1 MIHEN
6 NLEAKLY
13 ELERELRVA
22 ELNNWEFDI
31 SILKDEIKEVEHE
44 LYCEVCFWE
53 RKMNYGATDEEVEEA
68 WEKIQELNDK
78 IRYIRSQY

>member
-31 SILKDEIKEVEHE
+31 SILTDEIKAVEYQ
-44 LYCEVCFWE
+44 LY
-53 RKMNYGATDEEVEEA
+53 KSYN
-68 WEKIQELNDK
+68 
-78 IRYIRSQY
+78 

>member
-13 ELERELRVA
+13 ELERELKVA

-31 SILKDEIKEVEHE
+31 EVLKDEIKEVETE
-44 LYCEVCFWE
+44 LY
-53 RKMNYGATDEEVEEA
+53 NIY
-68 WEKIQELNDK
+68 N
-78 IRYIRSQY
+78 

>member
-1 MIHEN
+1 MHEN

-31 SILKDEIKEVEHE
+31 EVLKDEIKEVETE
-44 LYCEVCFWE
+44 LYNSY
-53 RKMNYGATDEEVEEA
+53 K
-68 WEKIQELNDK
+68 
-78 IRYIRSQY
+78 

>member
-31 SILKDEIKEVEHE
+31 SILKDEIKEIEHE
-44 LYCEVCFWE
+44 LY
-53 RKMNYGATDEEVEEA
+53 NS
-68 WEKIQELNDK
+68 
-78 IRYIRSQY
+78 YI

>member
-31 SILKDEIKEVEHE
+31 DVLKDEIKEVEYE
-44 LYCEVCFWE
+44 LY
-53 RKMNYGATDEEVEEA
+53 NSY
-68 WEKIQELNDK
+68 N
-78 IRYIRSQY
+78 

>member
-13 ELERELRVA
+13 ELERELKVA

-31 SILKDEIKEVEHE
+31 SILKDDIKEVEAE
-44 LYCEVCFWE
+44 LY
-53 RKMNYGATDEEVEEA
+53 NSY
-68 WEKIQELNDK
+68 N
-78 IRYIRSQY
+78 

>member
-22 ELNNWEFDI
+22 EWNNWEFDI
-31 SILKDEIKEVEHE
+31 EDLKDEIKELEHE
-44 LYCEVCFWE
+44 LY
-53 RKMNYGATDEEVEEA
+53 NSY
-68 WEKIQELNDK
+68 N
-78 IRYIRSQY
+78 

>member
-13 ELERELRVA
+13 DLERELKVA

-31 SILKDEIKEVEHE
+31 QILKDEIKEVEYE
-44 LYCEVCFWE
+44 LY
-53 RKMNYGATDEEVEEA
+53 NSY
-68 WEKIQELNDK
+68 L
-78 IRYIRSQY
+78 

>member
-13 ELERELRVA
+13 EFERELKVA

-31 SILKDEIKEVEHE
+31 EVLKDEIKEVEYE
-44 LYCEVCFWE
+44 LY
-53 RKMNYGATDEEVEEA
+53 NSY
-68 WEKIQELNDK
+68 L
-78 IRYIRSQY
+78 

>member
-13 ELERELRVA
+13 ELERELKVA

-31 SILKDEIKEVEHE
+31 QILKEEIIDIENKLENE
-44 LYCEVCFWE
+44 Y
-53 RKMNYGATDEEVEEA
+53 K
-68 WEKIQELNDK
+68 
-78 IRYIRSQY
+78 

>member
-13 ELERELRVA
+13 ELERELKIA

-31 SILKDEIKEVEHE
+31 SILKDEIKEVETE
-44 LYCEVCFWE
+44 LY
-53 RKMNYGATDEEVEEA
+53 NSY
-68 WEKIQELNDK
+68 N
-78 IRYIRSQY
+78 

>member
-22 ELNNWEFDI
+22 ELNNWEFNI
-31 SILKDEIKEVEHE
+31 SILKDEIKEVETE
-44 LYCEVCFWE
+44 LY
-53 RKMNYGATDEEVEEA
+53 NSY
-68 WEKIQELNDK
+68 N
-78 IRYIRSQY
+78 

>member
-13 ELERELRVA
+13 DLERELRVA

-31 SILKDEIKEVEHE
+31 SILKDEIKEVETE
-44 LYCEVCFWE
+44 LY
-53 RKMNYGATDEEVEEA
+53 NSY
-68 WEKIQELNDK
+68 N
-78 IRYIRSQY
+78 

>member
-13 ELERELRVA
+13 ELEIELRIA

-31 SILKDEIKEVEHE
+31 SILKDEIKEVETE
-44 LYCEVCFWE
+44 LY
-53 RKMNYGATDEEVEEA
+53 NSY
-68 WEKIQELNDK
+68 N
-78 IRYIRSQY
+78 

>member
-13 ELERELRVA
+13 DLERELKVA

-31 SILKDEIKEVEHE
+31 EVLKDEIKEVECE
-44 LYCEVCFWE
+44 LY
-53 RKMNYGATDEEVEEA
+53 NSY
-68 WEKIQELNDK
+68 N
-78 IRYIRSQY
+78 

>member
-13 ELERELRVA
+13 ELERDLKVA

-31 SILKDEIKEVEHE
+31 SILKDEIKEVETE
-44 LYCEVCFWE
+44 LY
-53 RKMNYGATDEEVEEA
+53 NSY
-68 WEKIQELNDK
+68 N
-78 IRYIRSQY
+78 

>member
-13 ELERELRVA
+13 KLERELRVA

-31 SILKDEIKEVEHE
+31 QILKEEIIDIENKLENK
-44 LYCEVCFWE
+44 Y
-53 RKMNYGATDEEVEEA
+53 K
-68 WEKIQELNDK
+68 
-78 IRYIRSQY
+78 

>member
-31 SILKDEIKEVEHE
+31 SILKDEIIDIENKLENE
-44 LYCEVCFWE
+44 Y
-53 RKMNYGATDEEVEEA
+53 K
-68 WEKIQELNDK
+68 
-78 IRYIRSQY
+78 

>member
-13 ELERELRVA
+13 ELERELKVA

-31 SILKDEIKEVEHE
+31 QILKEEIIDIENKLENK
-44 LYCEVCFWE
+44 Y
-53 RKMNYGATDEEVEEA
+53 K
-68 WEKIQELNDK
+68 
-78 IRYIRSQY
+78 

>member
-13 ELERELRVA
+13 ELERDLRVA

-31 SILKDEIKEVEHE
+31 SILKDEIKEVETE
-44 LYCEVCFWE
+44 LY
-53 RKMNYGATDEEVEEA
+53 NSY
-68 WEKIQELNDK
+68 N
-78 IRYIRSQY
+78 